1 MEPGEF
7 ETAADLYHA
16 LLAVAAR
23 SDVLD
28 AAGRLSARTD
38 PANIS
43 WRDIDAAVAAARAG
57 LEVAVSALAWIDTPP
72 SP

>member
-7 ETAADLYHA
+7 EIAADLYRA

-23 SDVLD
+23 LDVLD
-28 AAGRLSARTD
+28 AAGRLSTSTG

-43 WRDIDAAVAAARAG
+43 WRDVDAAVGAARAA
-57 LEVAVSALAWIDTPP
+57 LEVAVSALAWIDTTP
-72 SP
+72 SA